1 MFLIKLKEKTFKGM
15 ANLRQLLIASN
26 NLSELSPKAFM
37 GLNSLEYL
45 CLDCAS
51 YGVLIDE
58 KVIEREN
65 IINKHSISKYSYKDD
80 LYPQLIELSK
90 I

>member
-1 MFLIKLKEKTFKGM
+1 M

-45 CLDCAS
+45 CLDNNNLATS
-51 YGVLIDE
+51 VLENFQDLE
-58 KVIEREN
+58 KLRRLDWNIE
-65 IINKHSISKYSYKDD
+65 
-80 LYPQLIELSK
+80 
-90 I
+90 